1 MPMRARRPLLLRVTI
16 TLSCALIAACDT
28 TLYEPSAA
36 TRAYPEALAQDR
48 VVQIQAVPRETDLEL
63 INATSVDYKDVD
75 IWINRR
81 YVQHLG
87 ELAAGQTVRMP
98 IAQFRDIW
106 GQCPSLAG
114 SGARVSRRRWW
125 SCKSNRMR
133 RARWSAWSRSC
144 PKPLATRRAHRA
156 RRSATRRAPRVQ
168 GARAS
173 PRTQQSRACSW
184 SPAAFPCGS
193 PQLRASSSA
202 AIQPGSPRT
211 PRRRSARSA

>member
-36 TRAYPEALAQDR
+36 TRAYPDSLAQDR

-106 GQCPSLAG
+106 GQCP
-114 SGARVSRRRWW
+114 
-125 SCKSNRMR
+125 
-133 RARWSAWSRSC
+133 
-144 PKPLATRRAHRA
+144 
-156 RRSATRRAPRVQ
+156 
-168 GARAS
+168 
-173 PRTQQSRACSW
+173 
-184 SPAAFPCGS
+184 
-193 PQLRASSSA
+193 
-202 AIQPGSPRT
+202 QPGGFWRTRKPTPLVVVQIQQDEKSPLVGLVT
-211 PRRRSARSA
+211 VVPEAARY